1 MTIGF
6 RESLKQFLHSAPARK
21 KRAFHLA
28 IPDRSR
34 LRTRRLQAPTDL
46 IVIAGRLGSSD
57 KSSKAPSKQGA
68 LNQGLDPLRFFLADF
83 ASVQSTPCTPPAI
96 SLQAVQ
102 QTRVHTLFD
111 GRDYVGAK
119 CR

>member
-21 KRAFHLA
+21 KRAFHLT

-57 KSSKAPSKQGA
+57 KSSKAPSEQGA
-68 LNQGLDPLRFFLADF
+68 LNQGLDSLRFFLAFRLSPIDPT
-83 ASVQSTPCTPPAI
+83 S
-96 SLQAVQ
+96 
-102 QTRVHTLFD
+102 RVVELIVLSYEAHFE
-111 GRDYVGAK
+111 VNVFEF
-119 CR
+119 